1 MKVVLLQVGKTSEK
15 YLNEGILSYGE
26 RIKRYVPF
34 ETITIPDI
42 RNTRNMP
49 ASEQKTK
56 EGERIIEVLKDDD
69 LAVVLDEKGKELST
83 IDFSSW
89 LEKNLML
96 QKKRLIF
103 IIGGPWGVS
112 DKVLLRADHKF
123 SLSRMT
129 FSHQIVRLL
138 FLEQLYRAFTVIRG
152 EPYHHI

>member
-1 MKVVLLQVGKTSEK
+1 MKVALLQVGKTSEK
-15 YLNEGILSYGE
+15 YLNEGISSYAE

-49 ASEQKTK
+49 AIEQKAK
-56 EGERIIEVLKDDD
+56 EAEKIMQVLKEDD
-69 LAVVLDEKGKELST
+69 LVVVLDEKGKELST
-83 IDFSSW
+83 IDFSTW
-89 LEKNLML
+89 LEKNMMIR
-96 QKKRLIF
+96 QKRLVF

-112 DKVLLRADHKF
+112 DTVLQRADHKF
-123 SLSRMT
+123 SLSQMT